1 MVTEHSTLFHAEDM
15 TPLLLEHTS
24 GGCNILHVLS
34 LLGQP
39 ANPARSSSSSL
50 ERRGVAARTTPRGGV
65 LREIMKHA
73 VALASGAAPLP
84 SAGEPE
90 WALVGIEM
98 VRIFLSPPVPPRPSR
113 PCSLDQ

>member
-1 MVTEHSTLFHAEDM
+1 MLHIVFHSEDL

-39 ANPARSSSSSL
+39 ANPARSSSSSSSL

-73 VALASGAAPLP
+73 VALASGTAPIP
-84 SAGEPE
+84 SGELG
-90 WALVGIEM
+90 WALVGIQM
-98 VRIFLSPPVPPRPSR
+98 VEVSLPPSPSLRPT
-113 PCSLDQ
+113 